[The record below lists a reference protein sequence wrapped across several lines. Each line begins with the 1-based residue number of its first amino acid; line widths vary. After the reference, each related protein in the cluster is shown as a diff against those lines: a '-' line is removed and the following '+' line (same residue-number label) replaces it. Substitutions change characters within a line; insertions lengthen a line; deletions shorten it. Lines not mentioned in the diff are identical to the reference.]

1 MHIVKWK
8 MWLKRLHSAWFQL
21 PNSLRERQNYRDS
34 ETVKR
39 VRGCQIWGWGCYTGI
54 FFPTFGITRFYTQG
68 FMLVRCSTASAM
80 PPALLALVILET
92 ESHFLPRLAWTAIF
106 LFYASCHCWDDRCAH
121 HYDQLFSVFCP
132 GWPGTTIQPIS
143 VSQVSMITRMSHWH
157 PIYFLHY
164 LFIYLFIAVL
174 GLELR
179 AFTLSHS
186 TRPFCDGYFQDRVSR
201 TICLG
206 WLRPMT
212 LLNSASWAARII
224 DMNHWHLDYTW
235 NF

>member
-164 LFIYLFIAVL
+164 LFIYLLLCWDLNSGPSPWATPPGLFVMGIFKIGSQELFAWAGFDPWPSWTLPPEQL
-174 GLELR
+174 GL
-179 AFTLSHS
+179 
-186 TRPFCDGYFQDRVSR
+186 
-201 TICLG
+201 
-206 WLRPMT
+206 
-212 LLNSASWAARII
+212 
-224 DMNHWHLDYTW
+224 
-235 NF
+235 